1 MVTRMNGS
9 LLKKRN
15 PFNSLLIA
23 TATMVLS
30 TVCWAQDSGEQL
42 FNTNCSACH
51 TIGKGRLVGPDLA
64 GVHDKRS
71 QQWLESFVTSAKS
84 MIDSGDAEAVAIFE
98 EYNKILMPDP
108 PIAGEQVRLILGY
121 LENQG
126 TGAPAAAGD
135 DAPAQTDQVELA
147 PPEASPED
155 VKKGQALFQGTTRFA
170 NGGPTCNACHHVKND
185 AVIGGGILAAEL
197 TTVFSKM
204 GSSGVQAIL
213 GRAPFP
219 VMEAAYKN
227 NTLTDDEITYLVA
240 FLQDADEQH
249 LFQQPRDYGIGLFAS
264 GAVGAGVLFL
274 LFGFTWR
281 NRKSGSVNQAIYDR
295 QVKSIS
301 DTTNR

>member
-1 MVTRMNGS
+1 MNGS
-9 LLKKRN
+9 LLKKRS
-15 PFNSLLIA
+15 PFNTLLIA
-23 TATMVLS
+23 AATMVLS

-42 FNTNCSACH
+42 FNANCSACH
-51 TIGKGRLVGPDLA
+51 TIGKGKLVGPDLT

-98 EYNKILMPDP
+98 EYNQILMPDP
-108 PIAGEQVRLILGY
+108 PIAGEQVRQILGY
-121 LENQG
+121 LKNQG
-126 TGAPAAAGD
+126 AGAPAAAGG
-135 DAPAQTDQVELA
+135 DALAQTDQVELA
-147 PPEASPED
+147 SPEASPED
-155 VKKGQALFQGTTRFA
+155 IKKGQALFQGTTRFA

-227 NTLTDDEITYLVA
+227 NALTDDEITYLVA

>member
-1 MVTRMNGS
+1 MNGS

-23 TATMVLS
+23 AATMVLS

-42 FNTNCSACH
+42 FNANCSACH
-51 TIGKGRLVGPDLA
+51 TIGEGRLVGPDLA

-98 EYNKILMPDP
+98 EYNQILMPDP
-108 PIAGEQVRLILGY
+108 PIAGEQVRQILGY
-121 LENQG
+121 LKNQG
-126 TGAPAAAGD
+126 AGAPAAAGG
-135 DAPAQTDQVELA
+135 DALAQTDQVELA
-147 PPEASPED
+147 SPENI
-155 VKKGQALFQGTTRFA
+155 KKGQALFQGTTRFA

-227 NTLTDDEITYLVA
+227 NALTDDEITYLVA

>member
-1 MVTRMNGS
+1 MNGS

-23 TATMVLS
+23 AATMVLS

-42 FNTNCSACH
+42 FNANCSACH
-51 TIGKGRLVGPDLA
+51 TIGEGRLVGPDLA

-98 EYNKILMPDP
+98 EYNQILMPDP
-108 PIAGEQVRLILGY
+108 PIAGEQVRQILGY
-121 LENQG
+121 LKNQG
-126 TGAPAAAGD
+126 AGAPAAAGG
-135 DAPAQTDQVELA
+135 DALAQTDQVELA
-147 PPEASPED
+147 SPED
-155 VKKGQALFQGTTRFA
+155 IKKGQALFQGTTRFA

-227 NTLTDDEITYLVA
+227 NALTDDEITYLVA

>member
-1 MVTRMNGS
+1 MNGS

-23 TATMVLS
+23 AATMVLS

-42 FNTNCSACH
+42 FNANCSACH
-51 TIGKGRLVGPDLA
+51 TIGEGRLVGPDLA

-98 EYNKILMPDP
+98 EYNQILMPDP
-108 PIAGEQVRLILGY
+108 PIAGEQVRQILGY
-121 LENQG
+121 LKNQG
-126 TGAPAAAGD
+126 AGAPAAAGG
-135 DAPAQTDQVELA
+135 DALAQTDQVELA
-147 PPEASPED
+147 SPKAAPED
-155 VKKGQALFQGTTRFA
+155 IKKGQALFQGTTRFA

-227 NTLTDDEITYLVA
+227 NALTDDEITYLVA